1 MFQDANQSDVSALLN
16 ETPPSYVLEFTQ
28 PNAMRSET
36 YLYGVQPTNGH
47 LAWQLF
53 CASRV
58 GDYSRAEKLLDADA
72 SLVNA
77 QYWYEFPIHMAV
89 RSDHIDIVELLIER
103 GADPGQSRYTYSS
116 WDKLLRITQER
127 GFSDLEEY
135 LCSEMRERFN
145 YQPKFVSLV
154 ELIKKRNFNEICCLI
169 EKIPEFLISTDAF
182 GNSALH
188 WAVLSRNSE
197 LITFLL
203 NENVDTEV
211 RRADG
216 QTPVLIGLNG
226 DYWYR
231 ESNITSSDIAD
242 RWDIIR
248 LLIEH
253 GVNYVLSVACAIGD
267 EVRVDEILKSNP
279 LEGKELDTGR
289 RSPLS
294 YAAGNGRTRI
304 VKKLL
309 EHGAEPNAP
318 EECSPRGRALFEAC
332 AGNHFETSRA
342 LLEYGADPNA
352 GVDSSGSCLTVI
364 EFKHPNA
371 AKKMQRLLRS
381 YGAKKPSFAMDDQ
394 ELGQVLNAGD
404 ISSQDDQFLHQLI
417 GRNNL
422 ELINLLV
429 QRFEDIGEL
438 LQLTD
443 IWGGNYPKDRAILS
457 VLLKNGL
464 NINKPNWT
472 GRTFLH
478 KCAEEDDIEMADI
491 LLEFGADMEAVEA
504 VYGETPIA
512 SAARCGKV
520 DMVAFL
526 KEKGANI
533 SGNSNKPWTQ
543 PIVIAKSKGHVDV
556 IAMLKV

>member
-1 MFQDANQSDVSALLN
+1 
-16 ETPPSYVLEFTQ
+16 
-28 PNAMRSET
+28 
-36 YLYGVQPTNGH
+36 
-47 LAWQLF
+47 
-53 CASRV
+53 
-58 GDYSRAEKLLDADA
+58 
-72 SLVNA
+72 
-77 QYWYEFPIHMAV
+77 
-89 RSDHIDIVELLIER
+89 
-103 GADPGQSRYTYSS
+103 
-116 WDKLLRITQER
+116 
-127 GFSDLEEY
+127 
-135 LCSEMRERFN
+135 
-145 YQPKFVSLV
+145 
-154 ELIKKRNFNEICCLI
+154 
-169 EKIPEFLISTDAF
+169 
-182 GNSALH
+182 
-188 WAVLSRNSE
+188 
-197 LITFLL
+197 
-203 NENVDTEV
+203 
-211 RRADG
+211 
-216 QTPVLIGLNG
+216 
-226 DYWYR
+226 
-231 ESNITSSDIAD
+231 
-242 RWDIIR
+242 
-248 LLIEH
+248 
-253 GVNYVLSVACAIGD
+253 
-267 EVRVDEILKSNP
+267 
-279 LEGKELDTGR
+279 
-289 RSPLS
+289 
-294 YAAGNGRTRI
+294 
-304 VKKLL
+304 
-309 EHGAEPNAP
+309 
-318 EECSPRGRALFEAC
+318 
-332 AGNHFETSRA
+332 
-342 LLEYGADPNA
+342 
-352 GVDSSGSCLTVI
+352 
-364 EFKHPNA
+364 
-371 AKKMQRLLRS
+371 
-381 YGAKKPSFAMDDQ
+381 MDDQ

-404 ISSQDDQFLHQLI
+404 ISSQDDQFLHELI